1 MENTYGRSK
10 LFDDDD
16 DDGGAGN
23 LSNIIYL

>member
-16 DDGGAGN
+16 DDGGAGI